1 MRLLKCGGHI
11 DETNVRTLC
20 HAPAAT
26 YSKPPLHREVRM
38 PAASQENR
46 LALYS
51 LSYSISIYL
60 GATTCIDVLGHMKRG
75 KDLRSMRSTAVE
87 RGCSQNFMVK
97 KKRKRRC

>member
-60 GATTCIDVLGHMKRG
+60 GAMTCIDVLGHVKRG
-75 KDLRSMRSTAVE
+75 KRLRGMRSTAVE
-87 RGCSQNFMVK
+87 RGCSQTSW
-97 KKRKRRC
+97 